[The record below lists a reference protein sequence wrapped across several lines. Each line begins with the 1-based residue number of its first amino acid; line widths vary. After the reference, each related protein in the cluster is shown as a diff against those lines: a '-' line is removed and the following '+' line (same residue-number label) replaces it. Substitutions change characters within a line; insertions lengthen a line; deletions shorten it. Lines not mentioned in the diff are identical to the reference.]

1 MSSRAQNYE
10 FQEWWN
16 KQREFLDKPEN
27 TAFLTVEIHSPTVD
41 KGHTR
46 SARQLSWLWRLKFQ
60 QLATSLAWLTDGFI
74 DLLRTVYRRI
84 AASKT
89 DSPSD
94 SSISSRLY
102 RIIKYFLFLVI
113 LLLCVELIAY
123 LKGWHFSPPS
133 VELAEAAVE
142 RAYAKWLEIRA
153 NYLAPPLQSLTNL
166 CIILF
171 LIQSEDRIVLIVGC
185 FWIKF
190 RKLRPVAAAE
200 YVGRENVE
208 DYPMVLVQIPMCN
221 EREVS
226 KYLILLQQQV
236 INCVSFN
243 EHLKFSIVVYQQ
255 SIAACCIQDW
265 PKERMLIQVLDDS
278 DELDAQLLIK
288 AEVQKWQQRPGP
300 DFLKKTIPH
309 FKEGTCSGID
319 TANCLVEKLLSAQG
333 IHFYFLLFQG
343 ISFLVVGLDLIG
355 EQVS

>member
-16 KQREFLDKPEN
+16 KHREFLDKPEN

-46 SARQLSWLWRLKFQ
+46 SARQLSWLWLLKFQ

-74 DLLRTVYRRI
+74 DLVRTTNRRI
-84 AASKT
+84 VASKT

-113 LLLCVELIAY
+113 LLLCFELIAY

-133 VELAEAAVE
+133 VESAEAVVE
-142 RAYAKWLEIRA
+142 RAYAKWLEIRV

-171 LIQSEDRIVLIVGC
+171 LIQSVDRIALILGC

-190 RKLRPVAAAE
+190 WKLRPVAAAE

-208 DYPMVLVQIPMCN
+208 DYPMVLVQISMCN

-226 KYLILLQQQV
+226 KCRFLILETFF
-236 INCVSFN
+236 SFIT
-243 EHLKFSIVVYQQ
+243 LFLGG
-255 SIAACCIQDW
+255 
-265 PKERMLIQVLDDS
+265 LIS
-278 DELDAQLLIK
+278 
-288 AEVQKWQQRPGP
+288 
-300 DFLKKTIPH
+300 
-309 FKEGTCSGID
+309 
-319 TANCLVEKLLSAQG
+319 
-333 IHFYFLLFQG
+333 Y
-343 ISFLVVGLDLIG
+343 
-355 EQVS
+355 